1 MADGFYIRCAIKG
14 KKCLDI
20 LGCILWLMFN
30 LLRRLLSL
38 FSFHKK
44 EQELQKVKEEISKR
58 EDEITKREKG
68 IMGKQKKREEV

>member
-1 MADGFYIRCAIKG
+1 MVFISAVPSKEKSVY
-14 KKCLDI
+14 I

-30 LLRRLLSL
+30 LLIRLLRL

>member
-1 MADGFYIRCAIKG
+1 MVFISAVPSKEKSVY
-14 KKCLDI
+14 I
-20 LGCILWLMFN
+20 LGCILCLMFN
-30 LLRRLLSL
+30 LLIRLLRL